1 MSSFFTVDSNDTL
14 YGSDP
19 EFLDEVSN
27 LTTKVLKL
35 YLDHLSSL
43 SGDEKLEKKQAEMC
57 LQLFHVIVL
66 YAELKFMGKLV
77 VKLWQIMLKY
87 SSVDKHFRVSLLQS
101 IAEECFHRILLN
113 YVHNDN
119 GVSVCFLLSLK
130 QNQMMKSLLGIPED
144 MRVAIEGIQ
153 IKGQGR
159 Q

>member
-1 MSSFFTVDSNDTL
+1 MFSFLTVDSNDTL

-35 YLDHLSSL
+35 YLEHLSSL
-43 SGDEKLEKKQAEMC
+43 AGDEKLEKKQAEMC

-87 SSVDKHFRVSLLQS
+87 SSVDKQFRVSL
-101 IAEECFHRILLN
+101 
-113 YVHNDN
+113 
-119 GVSVCFLLSLK
+119 
-130 QNQMMKSLLGIPED
+130 
-144 MRVAIEGIQ
+144 
-153 IKGQGR
+153 
-159 Q
+159 